1 MDMNSGYGGFAAN
14 LVSEPVWVMNVV
26 PAFGV
31 PNTLHAI
38 FDRGLIGVLHDWQ
51 VSLTDKFSIH
61 LLSVHRLKH
70 KSMSEDDL
78 KFAIFLFICR
88 CEPFSTYPRT
98 YDLIHVSNLMQ
109 STAQRFCYFYPL
121 RVIHISRLQ
130 TCISE
135 HSNLSKTGECRCA
148 KVNPL

>member
-51 VSLTDKFSIH
+51 VSLTDKFSMH

-70 KSMSEDDL
+70 KNMSEDDL
-78 KFAIFLFICR
+78 KFAIFFCLFVG
-88 CEPFSTYPRT
+88 
-98 YDLIHVSNLMQ
+98 VSHFRHTRALM
-109 STAQRFCYFYPL
+109 
-121 RVIHISRLQ
+121 ISSMFP
-130 TCISE
+130 T
-135 HSNLSKTGECRCA
+135 
-148 KVNPL
+148 